1 MKKYVFVL
9 LAAMTFAC
17 KSTGVDNKED
27 GLKYK
32 ESVTINDVPKA
43 SVTFFE
49 VDDDSRCPEGG
60 VCVWRG
66 RVVVDLLFSGV
77 TTEGGVQEHA
87 KMCLGTCNAQLTGS
101 DTLNKTFA
109 GEKYQLV
116 LSAVN
121 PYPKTD
127 QERKKE
133 DYSLQLKI
141 VKK

>member
-1 MKKYVFVL
+1 MKKCVFVL
-9 LAAMTFAC
+9 LACLAFGC
-17 KSTGVDNKED
+17 KSTSVDKNDD
-27 GLKYK
+27 GLRYK

-49 VDDDSRCPEGG
+49 VNEDSRCPEGG
-60 VCVWRG
+60 VCVWQG

-87 KMCLGTCNAQLTGS
+87 KMCLGACNPQLTGS
-101 DTLNKTFA
+101 DTLNKSFA
-109 GEKYQLV
+109 GENYQLV

-127 QERKKE
+127 QDRKKE